1 MQYVKILIVTR
12 EFDKEMNAVES
23 IELRQDLPNEEF
35 RRIDSSKMLIE
46 KKENEQ
52 TPLNMA

>member
-23 IELRQDLPNEEF
+23 IELRQDLLNEEF